1 MLPAN
6 CCCCLLPLLVSAARG
21 CCELLM
27 AGAAR
32 FADCGSVGR
41 TGALL
46 GRLGALV
53 HRLGVSGDRLA
64 QSWGRPR
71 PLSSRLRASGAG
83 AQLIILPLFLPP
95 LPPLLSPLPS
105 LPPFL
110 SSPFPPLPPSCP
122 SSPPLPPRVGL
133 ARGIWNLAGARP
145 SQAKR
150 ASTPCERRLGYQSCE
165 SVSGETGR
173 KASRVFL
180 FLAVRR
186 LTAGKNTHPGAQR

>member
-71 PLSSRLRASGAG
+71 PLSSRLRRGGSSTYH
-83 AQLIILPLFLPP
+83 PP
-95 LPPLLSPLPS
+95 SVPP
-105 LPPFL
+105 
-110 SSPFPPLPPSCP
+110 SSPSSPLPPSLSP
-122 SSPPLPPRVGL
+122 SLPLLSLPSAPSFLSLLSPPPSPSWPRERHL
-133 ARGIWNLAGARP
+133 EPRR
-145 SQAKR
+145 
-150 ASTPCERRLGYQSCE
+150 CET
-165 SVSGETGR
+165 VSGETGLNAMR
-173 KASRVFL
+173 AASRVSELRERLRRNGPEGLSSFL
-180 FLAVRR
+180 FLSVRR

>member
-46 GRLGALV
+46 GLLGALV

-71 PLSSRLRASGAG
+71 PLSSRLRASRAG

-95 LPPLLSPLPS
+95 LPPPLSPFPLSLPSSPLPS
-105 LPPFL
+105 LRSLLPV
-110 SSPFPPLPPSCP
+110 PPLPPS
-122 SSPPLPPRVGL
+122 LPELASREASGTSQVRDRLRRNGPQRHASGVSGIRV
-133 ARGIWNLAGARP
+133 ARA

-150 ASTPCERRLGYQSCE
+150 A
-165 SVSGETGR
+165 GR
-173 KASRVFL
+173 PREVF
-180 FLAVRR
+180 FFW
-186 LTAGKNTHPGAQR
+186 P